1 MTFYVVTYWEEDE
14 KLAEELA
21 WSGQQGF
28 PTVKREK
35 YFKTLNH
42 AEEWAKN
49 NFSSENDYR
58 IALRVL
64 DFGD

>member
-14 KLAEELA
+14 ELAEELA
-21 WSGQQGF
+21 WSGKQGF

-35 YFKTLNH
+35 YFKTLNY

-49 NFSSENDYR
+49 NFSSENEYS
-58 IALRVL
+58 IALKVL